1 MKMQGNNKLFDHFTP
16 RYDCRRTK
24 ERYREECGQQ
34 KQRRKTDS
42 HESGIFSSYLQ
53 LTTNIPS
60 ETKTVYN
67 S

>member
-34 KQRRKTDS
+34 KTEEKNRLSRVRNFLLLPAIDNKYT
-42 HESGIFSSYLQ
+42 I
-53 LTTNIPS
+53 
-60 ETKTVYN
+60 
-67 S
+67 

>member
-1 MKMQGNNKLFDHFTP
+1 MVIINYSTILHPVTTAAEQWNGTAKNADNK
-16 RYDCRRTK
+16 
-24 ERYREECGQQ
+24 